1 MNYLQAAAGAREL
14 LDESLL
20 LDSATSANSATLVD
34 VEQLLQVKLGLA
46 QDLALADEDILE
58 RVDAVASDHDVLAD
72 GLRDELTD
80 ELVQVGLGTLA
91 GHDLDHLLADGA
103 HVTALG
109 VGGLGHLLVAALRE
123 ADAEEAE
130 DVAVGGLDVA
140 PGLDE
145 GVPLLDE
152 GAQLVA
158 GEVHAVEVGEEGES
172 LDFLAHELHLA
183 EGDGFVLVEVSE
195 VSLED
200 AADEGVRGGLCR
212 KKRRHETN
220 KNGKVRS
227 AKFWQSRSIKFKSY
241 YGEQTWWLARCV
253 NGAKGGCMHAGWMRN
268 GGRHHH
274 QHKQRSAYNN
284 HVAPQFLFSGNNS
297 HRKQQDAL
305 GAAATTQHC
314 RRIQASQHVLRPE
327 VRFTRVLPI
336 LRTAKV
342 AGTWT
347 SYQSLRVIGSMIFLR
362 PPLRPFLFFPIAMM
376 KSGGELRG

>member
-200 AADEGVRGGLCR
+200 AADEGVRGGLETGGAV
-212 KKRRHETN
+212 HE
-220 KNGKVRS
+220 G
-227 AKFWQSRSIKFKSY
+227 
-241 YGEQTWWLARCV
+241 LADL
-253 NGAKGGCMHAGWMRN
+253 AHSEGGGDLDVIPVLAG
-268 GGRHHH
+268 
-274 QHKQRSAYNN
+274 
-284 HVAPQFLFSGNNS
+284 
-297 HRKQQDAL
+297 HRLDDL
-305 GAAATTQHC
+305 LAAAL
-314 RRIQASQHVLRPE
+314 AAFLVLSDSHDE
-327 VRFTRVLPI
+327 EW
-336 LRTAKV
+336 
-342 AGTWT
+342 G
-347 SYQSLRVIGSMIFLR
+347 
-362 PPLRPFLFFPIAMM
+362 
-376 KSGGELRG
+376 